1 MRAYLRARVAAELG
15 PLVDAQIAQAKGL
28 KYLVTR
34 DKETGKFIR
43 VGPALARARGEET
56 IEVWEKDP
64 STAAWDSLANR
75 AMDKPTEPEQRLDVR
90 LEEDLLRR
98 LHEGRQ
104 RVAQARRQREGQ
116 GETST
121 GGPALSRLP

>member
-43 VGPALARARGEET
+43 VGPALARAKREET

-64 STAAWDSLANR
+64 STAAWDSLAKGPYVPSNATFPFYDVSSDGQR
-75 AMDKPTEPEQRLDVR
+75 FLMIKESYQAASLHQIVVVQNWTEELK
-90 LEEDLLRR
+90 
-98 LHEGRQ
+98 Q
-104 RVAQARRQREGQ
+104 RVP
-116 GETST
+116 TK
-121 GGPALSRLP
+121 